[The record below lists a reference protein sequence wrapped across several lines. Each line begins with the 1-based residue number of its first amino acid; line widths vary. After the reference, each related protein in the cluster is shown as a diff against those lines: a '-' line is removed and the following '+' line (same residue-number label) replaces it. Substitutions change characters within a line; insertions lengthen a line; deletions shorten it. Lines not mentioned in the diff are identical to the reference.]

1 MYLIV
6 PQIYEIIM
14 TIENPTREREG
25 KSTCLKRNKSK
36 STKTNN
42 EVIDYQLVIKRGGP
56 RHLLVGGNYLYLL
69 VAVEPAV
76 VGIGGLT
83 VAG

>member
-42 EVIDYQLVIKRGGP
+42 EVIDYQLVS
-56 RHLLVGGNYLYLL
+56 
-69 VAVEPAV
+69 
-76 VGIGGLT
+76 
-83 VAG
+83 

>member
-1 MYLIV
+1 MYEN
-6 PQIYEIIM
+6 YM
-14 TIENPTREREG
+14 KIENPTPLMGEG

-56 RHLLVGGNYLYLL
+56 RHLLVEGNYLYLL
-69 VAVEPAV
+69 VAVEPAGTGV
-76 VGIGGLT
+76 GGLT

>member
-6 PQIYEIIM
+6 HQIYEII
-14 TIENPTREREG
+14 TKIENPTPLMGEG

-42 EVIDYQLVIKRGGP
+42 EVIDYQLVS
-56 RHLLVGGNYLYLL
+56 
-69 VAVEPAV
+69 
-76 VGIGGLT
+76 
-83 VAG
+83 